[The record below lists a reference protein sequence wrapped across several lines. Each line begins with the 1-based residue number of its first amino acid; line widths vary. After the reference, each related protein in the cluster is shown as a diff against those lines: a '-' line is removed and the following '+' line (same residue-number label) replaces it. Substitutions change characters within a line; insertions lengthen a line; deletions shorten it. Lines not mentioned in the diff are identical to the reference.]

1 MNINEVRIQPIKA
14 EEQQNKHKGRKQR
27 TTKPRDSINK
37 TESKFSKKTDKK
49 M

>member
-14 EEQQNKHKGRKQR
+14 EEQQNNKGRKQR

-49 M
+49 L